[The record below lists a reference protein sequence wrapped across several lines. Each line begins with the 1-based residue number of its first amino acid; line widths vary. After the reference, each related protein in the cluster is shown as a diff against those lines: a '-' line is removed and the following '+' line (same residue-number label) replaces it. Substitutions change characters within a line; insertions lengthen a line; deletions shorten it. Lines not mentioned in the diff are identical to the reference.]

1 MQFQTEGWWEKAPLA
16 KMNASEWEEL
26 GWAVARQDIVPPP
39 LYELQE
45 CRKMYDADVWMALYP
60 KVPPIDDPTYWSN
73 VYDNSRGAADHGS
86 HAIHPAFMT
95 WKDLAVVEKFMAVRP
110 AYVYWTVWRMVQMVR
125 QLPRNANAGL
135 WKDYCL
141 GAGIKCPK
149 SYVAKRQAAYA
160 AKRLKSKES
169 VDAALSAGLL
179 PSGAALSVAEVV
191 ALTGLSETAIVNA
204 WASIYMYAI
213 PGCSAESLVARV
225 RMANA
230 TRNLRMASWLVRE
243 CGGVDEAA
251 AAVEAVRKV
260 L

>member
-1 MQFQTEGWWEKAPLA
+1 MQFQTEGWWEKTPLA
-16 KMNASEWEEL
+16 EMNTPEWEEL
-26 GWAVARQDIVPPP
+26 CWAVTRQDIVPPP

-60 KVPPIDDPTYWSN
+60 KVPPIDDPTYWSG
-73 VYDNSRGAADHGS
+73 VHDSSRGAANHGS

-95 WKDLAVVEKFMAVRP
+95 WKDLELVESFMSLRP
-110 AYVYWTVWRMVQMVR
+110 AYVYWTVWRMVQMIK

-149 SYVAKRQAAYA
+149 SYTAKRQAAYK
-160 AKRLKSKES
+160 AKRLKPGTVIDTVANGVS
-169 VDAALSAGLL
+169 
-179 PSGAALSVAEVV
+179 SGVASLSVSEVV

-230 TRNLRMASWLVRE
+230 TRNLRMAAWLVRE
-243 CGGVDEAA
+243 CGSVDEAA
-251 AAVEAVRKV
+251 SAVEAVRKV